1 MTGVSDLDGKW
12 QSVFFERIKVKNK
25 LLSSFGQRGQVSI
38 AINVDG
44 LSFQNL
50 NVFASGNLLEVLLLL
65 QGFVHPV
72 VCHTEAPQRGLHR
85 VVCFGKHNE
94 LGHVGNAY
102 QLSVQL
108 GG

>member
-1 MTGVSDLDGKW
+1 MSMTFLYHVCCRSP
-12 QSVFFERIKVKNK
+12 
-25 LLSSFGQRGQVSI
+25 QVSPSLGI
-38 AINVDG
+38 ALTDAHSCSPVY
-44 LSFQNL
+44 L